1 MDAVKKFL
9 AGKKGVYAVEAVFIL
24 ILMCVVP
31 VLFDYHFA
39 MNDDVLID
47 SIVSGRYSGTP
58 DRH

>member
-39 MNDDVLID
+39 MNDDEI
-47 SIVSGRYSGTP
+47 GRASC
-58 DRH
+58 RERV